1 MFVACLCR
9 LSLFAASCSSLQCVG
24 FSLQWLLSL
33 QTQASGACAS
43 VLAPPGLQSAAG
55 SCGAGVQLRQGTWSL
70 PGPGLGVGSPTFACG
85 FSSTVPPAKCLISV
99 LLKSFPLFTALS
111 SSKHSYY
118 VSRLVGSISS
128 FFLILFHG
136 LNKKWERMYKIPPLP
151 PMFNHYFSV

>member
-1 MFVACLCR
+1 MRAFSVCGELLFVAVCGILIAA
-9 LSLFAASCSSLQCVG
+9 SLFADTGSRCMSFSTCSSRAPECGPVVVMRG
-24 FSLQWLLSL
+24 LSCAKARG
-33 QTQASGACAS
+33 ASRTR
-43 VLAPPGLQSAAG
+43 AG
-55 SCGAGVQLRQGTWSL
+55 PWVSYPRLRILIHCTTSE
-70 PGPGLGVGSPTFACG
+70 
-85 FSSTVPPAKCLISV
+85 VPDIR

-136 LNKKWERMYKIPPLP
+136 LNKRWERMYKIPPLP